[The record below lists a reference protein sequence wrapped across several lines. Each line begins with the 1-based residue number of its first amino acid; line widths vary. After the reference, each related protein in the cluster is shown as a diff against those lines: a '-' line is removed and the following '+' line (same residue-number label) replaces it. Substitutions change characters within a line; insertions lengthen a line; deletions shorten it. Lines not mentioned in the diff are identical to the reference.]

1 MCIHGLQTT
10 ERHVMETDEKKK
22 IEDGV
27 TSHVL
32 TGKKMTCETFCPGLK
47 IQWLEMVNMLN

>member
-1 MCIHGLQTT
+1 
-10 ERHVMETDEKKK
+10 METDEKKK

-32 TGKKMTCETFCPGLK
+32 TGKKNDMWNILSRS
-47 IQWLEMVNMLN
+47 

>member
-1 MCIHGLQTT
+1 MGG
-10 ERHVMETDEKKK
+10 KK

-32 TGKKMTCETFCPGLK
+32 TGKKVHETLCPGLK
-47 IQWLEMVNMLN
+47 IQWLEMVNMLNRLSTTAVLP